1 MNKVSIFEHPEFGR
15 IRTLEIDGKIWFCA
29 SDVAAA
35 LGYSNPRDA
44 VVRHCKPMG
53 VVVYDTPT
61 RSAVQKIKYISEGNV
76 YRLIAGSKL
85 PSAEKF
91 ESWIF
96 DELVPETL
104 KNGGYLLKK
113 NGETDNELLARAILL
128 AQNRIKERDSR
139 ISALEKENNY
149 AILKLKLQAPKVQ
162 YYDKVLQSPKHLH
175 DHTDSERIGNDCRNV
190 EQAAPMGRHPV
201 PSIRSVAAQ
210 SSLPESRLYSNP
222 DPCMGKPHR
231 RNRHGHVDGLDGKGP
246 VIHTLSF

>member
-128 AQNRIKERDSR
+128 AQNRI
-139 ISALEKENNY
+139 
-149 AILKLKLQAPKVQ
+149 VQ
-162 YYDKVLQSPKHLH
+162 YYDKVLQSQSTYTTTQIAKELGM
-175 DHTDSERIGNDCRNV
+175 TAGMLNKRLRWAGIQFRQSG
-190 EQAAPMGRHPV
+190 QWLLKAPYQNQGYTATRTHV
-201 PSIRSVAAQ
+201 W
-210 SSLPESRLYSNP
+210 ESRTGETGTAMLT
-222 DPCMGKPHR
+222 
-231 RNRHGHVDGLDGKGP
+231 VWTEKGRLF
-246 VIHTLSF
+246 IHYLFEAYLV